1 MVAHT
6 ILLVMILGV
15 VLVILLIT
23 GLLYLQIK
31 ECDEKYNV
39 LVKHYY
45 EPCHSVKEKIASE
58 KENTSEEEKEYTPQ
72 RTPFDI
78 LDDMLE
84 GKVDINNETK

>member
-15 VLVILLIT
+15 LLVILLII
-23 GLLYLQIK
+23 GLLYLQI
-31 ECDEKYNV
+31 DEKYNV

-45 EPCHSVKEKIASE
+45 EPCHSVKNNTASE
-58 KENTSEEEKEYTPQ
+58 KEDTSEEEKEYTPQ